1 MARSHLVPDTFSDGL
16 PFSRLA
22 GSGRAETRRPLLRL
36 GVLLLAAQ
44 GAMLA
49 TLALGKITLDLE
61 DVKQIYGLLFILGV
75 IAAGLGAAG
84 FPRLAR
90 GLAAPVACL
99 LLAPPVAVWSYQ
111 AMGAGFPL
119 ADDRLV
125 AMDAA
130 LGFDWRG
137 FIAFVDA
144 RPGLATALDLAY
156 RSFTPQLLLLPM
168 IFALRGRTAHACA
181 IIAAYALLC
190 FSAAVIG
197 AFFPA
202 LGTYVVYGVAQS
214 DLKAIDAHYGFFF
227 LPEFN
232 AVRAPGPF
240 LLDFDKVAGILTFPS
255 VHAGAATLCAW
266 AAWRSPAL
274 RWPFLILNLFMAT
287 AAISHANHYLVDVAA
302 GVALAVACA
311 WVATLLLSAPER
323 GLEAARPAVPAHPTQ
338 GGERAGVSA

>member
-1 MARSHLVPDTFSDGL
+1 MARAHLIPDTFSDGW
-16 PFSRLA
+16 PFSRFA
-22 GSGRAETRRPLLRL
+22 GSGGARARGPVLRL
-36 GVLLLAAQ
+36 AALLLAAQ

-49 TLALGKITLDLE
+49 TLAFGKITLDLE
-61 DVKQIYGLLFILGV
+61 DVKQIYGLLFILAV
-75 IAAGLGAAG
+75 LAAGLGAAG
-84 FPRLAR
+84 FPRLAL

-119 ADDRLV
+119 ADDRLI

-144 RPGLATALDLAY
+144 RPALAAALDLAY

-168 IFALRGRTAHACA
+168 IFALRGETAHACA

-214 DLKAIDAHYGFFF
+214 DLASIDAHYGFFF

-232 AVRAPGPF
+232 AVREPGPF
-240 LLDFDKVAGILTFPS
+240 RLDFDKVAGILTFPS

-266 AAWRSPAL
+266 AVWRSPAL
-274 RWPFLILNLFMAT
+274 RWPVLILNLLMGT

-302 GVALAVACA
+302 GVALAAVCA
-311 WVATLLLSAPER
+311 RLASMLFSAPGQAIGTMGAA
-323 GLEAARPAVPAHPTQ
+323 GLVAPTQ
-338 GGERAGVSA
+338 GGDRAGVSA

>member
-1 MARSHLVPDTFSDGL
+1 MRLAPRRPAL
-16 PFSRLA
+16 RLA
-22 GSGRAETRRPLLRL
+22 G
-36 GVLLLAAQ
+36 LLLAAH

-49 TLALGKITLDLE
+49 TLAFGKITLDLD

-75 IAAGLGAAG
+75 LAAGLGAAG
-84 FPRLAR
+84 FPRFAL

-130 LGFDWRG
+130 LGFDWRS
-137 FIAFVDA
+137 FIAFVDG
-144 RPGLATALDLAY
+144 RPALAFALDLAY

-168 IFALRGRTAHACA
+168 IFALRGDAAHACA

-214 DLKAIDAHYGFFF
+214 DLTSIDAHYGFFF

-232 AVRAPGPF
+232 AVREPGPF
-240 LLDFDKVAGILTFPS
+240 LLDFDKAAGILTFPS

-266 AAWRSPAL
+266 AAWRSPVL
-274 RWPFLILNLFMAT
+274 RWPFLILNVFMAT
-287 AAISHANHYLVDVAA
+287 AAVSHANHYLIDVAA
-302 GVALAVACA
+302 GVALAAACA
-311 WVATLLLSAPER
+311 WLATMLFRASEQ
-323 GLEAARPAVPAHPTQ
+323 GLGAMRPALRPHPTQ
-338 GGERAGVSA
+338 GEGAADVSA